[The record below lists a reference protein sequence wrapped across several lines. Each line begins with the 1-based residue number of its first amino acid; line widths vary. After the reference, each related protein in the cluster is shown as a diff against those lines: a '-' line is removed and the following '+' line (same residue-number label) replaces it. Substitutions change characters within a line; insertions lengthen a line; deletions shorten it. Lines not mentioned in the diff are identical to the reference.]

1 MSHQSSSRPR
11 GLPALA
17 LLAAVLVVASAPGVQ
32 ARPLTPAE
40 QRLHPYSGIVPPCT
54 EPGALEAIQSRFH
67 DRETEY
73 WHSGLEITAFNRVD
87 EIGFRSNGLD
97 YIPRRYCVAQAI
109 MSDQKLRTVS
119 FSIGEATGSIGFT
132 DAVDFCVA
140 GLDRFDAYAPS
151 CKMARP

>member
-1 MSHQSSSRPR
+1 MPFILLCRPLAIVR
-11 GLPALA
+11 AALA
-17 LLAAVLVVASAPGVQ
+17 AAAFAGLACPGVQ

-40 QRLHPYSGIVPPCT
+40 QRFQPYSGVVPPCT
-54 EPGALEAIQSRFH
+54 EAGALEAIQSRFH
-67 DRETEY
+67 DRENEY
-73 WHSGLEITAFNRVD
+73 WHSGLEITGFSRVD

-97 YIPRRYCVAQAI
+97 YIPRRYCVAQAV

-132 DAVDFCVA
+132 DAVDFCVN
-140 GLDRFDAYAPS
+140 GLDRLDSYAPN

>member
-1 MSHQSSSRPR
+1 MRLTTLSRSTAIVR
-11 GLPALA
+11 VA
-17 LLAAVLVVASAPGVQ
+17 LAAVIFAGLACPIVQ

-40 QRLHPYSGIVPPCT
+40 QRLQPYSGIVPPCT
-54 EPGALEAIQSRFH
+54 ERGALEAIQSRFH

-73 WHSGLEITAFNRVD
+73 WHSGLEITGFSRVD

-97 YIPRRYCVAQAI
+97 YIPRRYCVAQAV

-132 DAVDFCVA
+132 DAVDFCVS
-140 GLDRFDAYAPS
+140 GLDRLDSYAPN